1 MRDSFIGNCKTV
13 MFANLSPC
21 LSCSE
26 NTLNTLR
33 YADRVKELR
42 KNNNKKYRD
51 DSYNEMMVL
60 PRKNNVIKYNVTLKK
75 SNTINHN
82 KKKNNYSYKRKEV
95 LKMNDI
101 INERKKRR
109 NLSLSKCKK
118 VVQKYNYLDNYYDN
132 EYESEKKNIKNSSK
146 NSTSKSLNILS
157 LSKIPTLNNEKNEK
171 LNNIN
176 NSEINNYIS
185 KYSNI
190 EINSEIDKEKY
201 SDEYFKLIDLLLEN
215 EGKLKEYHE
224 IHINE
229 INDSLQKEKTLN
241 EIDDDPNFNIKVYIN
256 TMRELL
262 NNEIESIQ
270 KMKSKLDNFEKLL
283 KDEEILSKKLN
294 IEEDDNSI

>member
-1 MRDSFIGNCKTV
+1 

-51 DSYNEMMVL
+51 DNYNEMMVL

-82 KKKNNYSYKRKEV
+82 KIKNNNSFKRKEV

-101 INERKKRR
+101 INERKKKGKF
-109 NLSLSKCKK
+109 SLSKDKK
-118 VVQKYNYLDNYYDN
+118 IVKKNNINAYSDN
-132 EYESEKKNIKNSSK
+132 ECESEIKNNKNFSK
-146 NSTSKSLNILS
+146 NSTSKSLNIFS
-157 LSKIPTLNNEKNEK
+157 LSKIPTLNNEKNDIF
-171 LNNIN
+171 NNISN
-176 NSEINNYIS
+176 CENNNYIS

-190 EINSEIDKEKY
+190 EIKSEKDKEKY
-201 SDEYFKLIDLLLEN
+201 SDEYSKLIDLLLEN
-215 EGKLKEYHE
+215 EGKLKKYHE

-229 INDSLQKEKTLN
+229 INDTLKKEKKLN

-256 TMRELL
+256 NMRQLL

-270 KMKSKLDNFEKLL
+270 KIKSKLDNFENLL
-283 KDEEILSKKLN
+283 KDEEILSNKLN
-294 IEEDDNSI
+294 IDDDISN

>member
-1 MRDSFIGNCKTV
+1 

-51 DSYNEMMVL
+51 DNYNEMMIL

-75 SNTINHN
+75 CNTINHN
-82 KKKNNYSYKRKEV
+82 KIKNNGNTKRKEV
-95 LKMNDI
+95 LKMNDV
-101 INERKKRR
+101 INERKKKGKF
-109 NLSLSKCKK
+109 SLSKDKK
-118 VVQKYNYLDNYYDN
+118 IVKKNNINAYSDN
-132 EYESEKKNIKNSSK
+132 EYESEIKNNKNFSK
-146 NSTSKSLNILS
+146 NSTSKSLNIFS
-157 LSKIPTLNNEKNEK
+157 LSKIPTLNNEKNDIF
-171 LNNIN
+171 NNISN
-176 NSEINNYIS
+176 CENNNYIS

-190 EINSEIDKEKY
+190 EIKSEKDKEKY
-201 SDEYFKLIDLLLEN
+201 SDEYSKLIDLLLEN
-215 EGKLKEYHE
+215 EGKLKKYHE

-229 INDSLQKEKTLN
+229 INDTLKKEKKLN

-256 TMRELL
+256 NMRQLL

-270 KMKSKLDNFEKLL
+270 KMKSKLDNFENLL
-283 KDEEILSKKLN
+283 KDEEILSNKLN
-294 IEEDDNSI
+294 IDDDISN

>member
-1 MRDSFIGNCKTV
+1 MI
-13 MFANLSPC
+13 ANISPC

-51 DSYNEMMVL
+51 DNYNEMMVL

-75 SNTINHN
+75 CNTINHN
-82 KKKNNYSYKRKEV
+82 KIKNNGNSKRKEV
-95 LKMNDI
+95 LKMNDV
-101 INERKKRR
+101 INERKKKRK
-109 NLSLSKCKK
+109 LSLSKGKNVINK
-118 VVQKYNYLDNYYDN
+118 NYVDNYYSDN
-132 EYESEKKNIKNSSK
+132 EYDSEKKNSKNISK
-146 NSTSKSLNILS
+146 NSTSKSLNIFS
-157 LSKIPTLNNEKNEK
+157 LSKIPTINNEKNEK

-176 NSEINNYIS
+176 NNENNNYIS

-201 SDEYFKLIDLLLEN
+201 SDEYSKLIDLLLEN

-229 INDSLQKEKTLN
+229 INDTLQKEKSLN
-241 EIDDDPNFNIKVYIN
+241 EINDDPNFNIKVYISN
-256 TMRELL
+256 MRQLL

-270 KMKSKLDNFEKLL
+270 KMKNKLDNFENLL

-294 IEEDDNSI
+294 IDEDDNSN

>member
-1 MRDSFIGNCKTV
+1 

-51 DSYNEMMVL
+51 DNYNEMMVL

-101 INERKKRR
+101 INERKKRG

-118 VVQKYNYLDNYYDN
+118 VVKKYNYLDNYYDN

-176 NSEINNYIS
+176 NSENNNYIS

-224 IHINE
+224 THINE
-229 INDSLQKEKTLN
+229 INDSLQKEKTLK
-241 EIDDDPNFNIKVYIN
+241 EIDDDPSFNIKVYIS

>member
-1 MRDSFIGNCKTV
+1 

-51 DSYNEMMVL
+51 DNYNEMMVL

-82 KKKNNYSYKRKEV
+82 KIKNNNSFKRKEV

-101 INERKKRR
+101 INERKKKGKF
-109 NLSLSKCKK
+109 SLSKDKK
-118 VVQKYNYLDNYYDN
+118 IVKKNNINAYSDN
-132 EYESEKKNIKNSSK
+132 EYESEIKNNKNFSK
-146 NSTSKSLNILS
+146 NSTSKSLNIFS
-157 LSKIPTLNNEKNEK
+157 LSKIPTLNNEKNDIF
-171 LNNIN
+171 NNISN
-176 NSEINNYIS
+176 CENNNYIS

-190 EINSEIDKEKY
+190 EIKSEKDKEKY
-201 SDEYFKLIDLLLEN
+201 SDEYSKLIDLLLEN
-215 EGKLKEYHE
+215 EGKLKKYHE

-229 INDSLQKEKTLN
+229 INDTLKKEKKLN

-256 TMRELL
+256 NMRQLL

-270 KMKSKLDNFEKLL
+270 KMKSKLDNFENLL
-283 KDEEILSKKLN
+283 KDEEILSNKLN
-294 IEEDDNSI
+294 IDDDISN

>member
-1 MRDSFIGNCKTV
+1 

-51 DSYNEMMVL
+51 DNYNEMMVL

-75 SNTINHN
+75 CNTINHN
-82 KKKNNYSYKRKEV
+82 KIKNNGNSKRKEV

-101 INERKKRR
+101 INERKKKGKF
-109 NLSLSKCKK
+109 SLSKDKK
-118 VVQKYNYLDNYYDN
+118 IVKKNNINAYSDN
-132 EYESEKKNIKNSSK
+132 EYESEIKNNKNFSK
-146 NSTSKSLNILS
+146 NSTSKSLNIFS
-157 LSKIPTLNNEKNEK
+157 LSKIPTLNNEKNDIF
-171 LNNIN
+171 NNISN
-176 NSEINNYIS
+176 CENNNYIS

-190 EINSEIDKEKY
+190 EIKSEKDKEKY
-201 SDEYFKLIDLLLEN
+201 SDEYSKLIDLLLEN
-215 EGKLKEYHE
+215 EGKLKKYHE

-229 INDSLQKEKTLN
+229 INDTLKKEKKLN

-256 TMRELL
+256 NMRQLL

-270 KMKSKLDNFEKLL
+270 KMKSKLDNFENLL
-283 KDEEILSKKLN
+283 KDEEILSNKLN
-294 IEEDDNSI
+294 IDDDISN

>member
-1 MRDSFIGNCKTV
+1 

-51 DSYNEMMVL
+51 DNYNEMMVL

-82 KKKNNYSYKRKEV
+82 KIKNNNSFKRKEV

-101 INERKKRR
+101 INERKKKGKF
-109 NLSLSKCKK
+109 SLSKDKK
-118 VVQKYNYLDNYYDN
+118 IVKKNNINAYSDN
-132 EYESEKKNIKNSSK
+132 EYESEIKNNKNFSK
-146 NSTSKSLNILS
+146 NSTSKSLNIFS
-157 LSKIPTLNNEKNEK
+157 LSKIPTLNNEKNDIF
-171 LNNIN
+171 NNISN
-176 NSEINNYIS
+176 CENNNYIS

-190 EINSEIDKEKY
+190 EIKSEKDKEKY
-201 SDEYFKLIDLLLEN
+201 SDEYSKLIDLLLEN
-215 EGKLKEYHE
+215 EGKLKKYHE

-229 INDSLQKEKTLN
+229 INDTLKKEKKLN

-256 TMRELL
+256 NMRQLL